1 MNALGSNSNIDSNF
15 STIWP
20 ELKNISSRMLARM
33 GRISLLNNST
43 MENNIFNGGAG
54 DDLFKS
60 GASNDTLNGGAGNDI
75 LIGGTG
81 NDYIVGGVGN
91 DLLIG
96 INTNSVAVSNTNG
109 FVVAQIST
117 SGNPGQGEID
127 TLIGGDGADKFILSD
142 SNNVYYNDGN
152 AASSGTQ
159 DYALIMDFNLK
170 EDKIHLRGAAT
181 NYGLQTSGGDTNI
194 YLDNDAIAGL
204 SANDELIGIVKG
216 VVNLSLSGSYFHY
229 V

>member
-1 MNALGSNSNIDSNF
+1 MLPSMTNML
-15 STIWP
+15 
-20 ELKNISSRMLARM
+20 SRMLARM
-33 GRISLLNNST
+33 GQMSQLNNST
-43 MENNIFNGGAG
+43 RENNIFNGGAG
-54 DDLFKS
+54 DDVFKS

-75 LIGGTG
+75 LIGGAG
-81 NDYIVGGVGN
+81 NDYLVGGAGN
-91 DLLIG
+91 DILIG
-96 INTNSVAVSNTNG
+96 INTNSVAVSKTNG

-159 DYALIMDFNLK
+159 DYALIMDFNLN
-170 EDKIHLRGAAT
+170 EDKIHLRGSPT
-181 NYGLQTSGGDTNI
+181 NYGLQTSGADTNI
-194 YLDNDAIAGL
+194 YLDNDGIAGL
-204 SANDELIGIVKG
+204 SANDELVGIVKG
-216 VVNLSLSGSYFHY
+216 VVDLSLSGSYFHY